1 VTVAVGRPKPVVRVG
16 TRSAVVLAAGSVLG
30 LAMFCWPLLVQPS
43 PGGAHASDAP
53 FVFLLCMPLLVAVTL
68 TALAD
73 GTIDVR
79 GLAILGVLAGV
90 GAALRPLG
98 AGTGGIE
105 LVFFLL
111 VLAGR
116 VFGPG
121 FGFVL
126 GASTL
131 FASALLTA
139 GVGPW
144 LPFQML
150 AAAWV
155 GCGAGLLPQA
165 RGRAE
170 LALLSVYGV
179 VSAYAYGLLLDLWA
193 WPFTFGRAGAAGASG
208 LSYVPGDPVV
218 ANLRRFLLS
227 TVATSTLGWDTGRA
241 LTNVVAIIVIGGPVL
256 AVLRRTVRRAAF
268 DAPVSFAPGEGSTT
282 ARLLRSTAEATN
294 QNVEGGGSRSDAGAD
309 PQP

>member
-1 VTVAVGRPKPVVRVG
+1 VKPRAHVVRIG
-16 TRSAVVLAAGSVLG
+16 GRSALVLAVASVLG
-30 LAMFCWPLLVQPS
+30 LAMFSWPLLLRPAA
-43 PGGAHASDAP
+43 GGAHTTDAP
-53 FVFLLCMPLLVAVTL
+53 FAFLLCMPIVVAVTL
-68 TALAD
+68 AAVAD
-73 GTIDVR
+73 GTIDAR
-79 GLAILGVLAGV
+79 ALAILGVLAGV

-111 VLAGR
+111 VLGGR

-126 GASTL
+126 GAATL

-155 GCGAGLLPQA
+155 GCGAGLLPRAQ
-165 RGRAE
+165 GRAE
-170 LALLSVYGV
+170 IALLALYGV

-193 WPFTFGRAGAAGASG
+193 WPFTFGPGTAGG
-208 LSYVPGDPVV
+208 LSYVAGDAVL

-227 TVATSTLGWDTGRA
+227 TVATSTIGWDTGRA
-241 LTNVVAIIVIGGPVL
+241 LTNLVAILVIGAPVL

-268 DAPVSFAPGEGSTT
+268 DAPVVFDDCGPIAAT
-282 ARLLRSTAEATN
+282 ATVRPPA
-294 QNVEGGGSRSDAGAD
+294 
-309 PQP
+309 